1 MDQGRRTALPQPA
14 FVRSTTLEMGRD
26 AGLSMI
32 ATVLSLVATAL
43 LVALLLG
50 NSLHSGSAAKPN
62 VANAP
67 GVGQANELQA
77 QQALSTGLASAATAS
92 AAAASAAAG
101 GFGSLD
107 ISTLS
112 ASDPS
117 ISFVSGP
124 SANASTVSV
133 VVASD
138 ASGGGSITMADRSS
152 DGICWLVWRA
162 AGGTTWY
169 GAQNGLSSCA
179 APAITTAPAP
189 GSVSSS
195 AIGWQEGSF
204 PAG

>member
-1 MDQGRRTALPQPA
+1 MQSSSGDDRR
-14 FVRSTTLEMGRD
+14 LEIGRD

-43 LVALLLG
+43 LVALVLG
-50 NSLHSGSAAKPN
+50 NSLHSGSAAKPG

-67 GVGQANELQA
+67 GVGQANQLQA
-77 QQALSTGLASAATAS
+77 QQALSTGLTS

-117 ISFVSGP
+117 ISFVSG
-124 SANASTVSV
+124 SSVNSSTVSV

-138 ASGGGSITMADRSS
+138 AAGGGSITMADRSS
-152 DGICWLVWRA
+152 DGICWLVWRP
-162 AGGTTWY
+162 AGGATWY
-169 GAQNGLSSCA
+169 GAQTGLASCT
-179 APAITTAPAP
+179 APAITTAPVP